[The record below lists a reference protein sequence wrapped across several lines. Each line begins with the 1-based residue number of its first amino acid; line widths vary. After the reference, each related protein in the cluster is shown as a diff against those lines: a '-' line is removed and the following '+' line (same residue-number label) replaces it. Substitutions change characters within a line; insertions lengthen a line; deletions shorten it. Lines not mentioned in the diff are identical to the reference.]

1 MCKDDRRKD
10 ASDRSLRVLAPIK
23 ATQTALK
30 NITADFMVS
39 KL

>member
-10 ASDRSLRVLAPIK
+10 ASDRSLSVSAQIK